1 MEIQKFVFF
10 WRQLFQFLE
19 SVIPGLYS
27 SYTIERAGIFQTTEI
42 PILKLL
48 INLDLEIHRTLG
60 DFLKGGRGSL
70 ARRTPAFENGKPS
83 I

>member
-10 WRQLFQFLE
+10 WLQLFQFLE

-27 SYTIERAGIFQTTEI
+27 SYTIERAGIFQMPEI
-42 PILKLL
+42 PNLKLL
-48 INLDLEIHRTLG
+48 INLEIHRTLCN
-60 DFLKGGRGSL
+60 FLKGGRGSL